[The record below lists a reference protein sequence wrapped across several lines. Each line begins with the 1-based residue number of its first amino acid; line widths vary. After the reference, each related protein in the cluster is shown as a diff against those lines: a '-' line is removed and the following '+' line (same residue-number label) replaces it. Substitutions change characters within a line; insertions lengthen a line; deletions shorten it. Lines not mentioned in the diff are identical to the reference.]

1 MSISSHPPMFLGF
14 WSVETGA
21 LNVVLFHMNYM
32 TAEVI
37 CWVQMPGAVNICAIY
52 HSLANK

>member
-1 MSISSHPPMFLGF
+1 MFLGF